1 MEKATLERIRSFLLR
16 VAGYLILLVQ
26 SVPAWTGLMTLPLAA
41 YLATTLANLP
51 TRLPREL
58 LSLLAPFNIP
68 EKILIA
74 AGLLLL
80 ARSAAHLGSRRGE
93 GLVTTG
99 PYGLV
104 RHPQYLG
111 MILATLGLTG
121 MSVWILDN
129 TFGIGFLNQA
139 QTIAVWLAELLAYV
153 LLACVEER
161 HLSGIHGDAHDD
173 YRRRVPF
180 LVPIL
185 KARSAGMEIAVS
197 IAAPAVLL
205 FAIIWVQ

>member
-1 MEKATLERIRSFLLR
+1 MEKTRSTLHR

-41 YLATTLANLP
+41 YLLTTLANLP
-51 TRLPREL
+51 DSLPRAL
-58 LSLLAPFNIP
+58 INFMSPFNIP

-80 ARSAAHLGSRRGE
+80 ARSAAHLGLRRGE

-111 MILATLGLTG
+111 MILATLGLTS
-121 MSVWILDN
+121 MSVWILNN
-129 TFGIGFLNQA
+129 TFGIGFLTPT
-139 QTIAVWLAELLAYV
+139 QTVAAWLAELLAYV
-153 LLACVEER
+153 LLAYAEER
-161 HLSGIHGDAHDD
+161 HLSGKHGDAHDD
-173 YRRRVPF
+173 YISRVPF
-180 LVPIL
+180 LVPLL
-185 KARSAGMEIAVS
+185 KTERTKLEVVAS
-197 IAAPAVLL
+197 IAAPTILL
-205 FAIIWVQ
+205 FLLIWAQ